1 MISLSHQ
8 VTAHERTV
16 DSDLDRHFD
25 SFRES
30 EQSIPTMNSLN
41 YLSAC
46 GRISPGA
53 ILQRGVCMSARSARS
68 RGHTPMALERD
79 LYRKNTQ

>member
-1 MISLSHQ
+1 MISLDHQ
-8 VTAHERTV
+8 VTIHERTV

-25 SFRES
+25 SFLES

-41 YLSAC
+41 YLSTC
-46 GRISPGA
+46 RRISPGA
-53 ILQRGVCMSARSARS
+53 ISACHAIARSADLD
-68 RGHTPMALERD
+68 LEVTLPRPWRD